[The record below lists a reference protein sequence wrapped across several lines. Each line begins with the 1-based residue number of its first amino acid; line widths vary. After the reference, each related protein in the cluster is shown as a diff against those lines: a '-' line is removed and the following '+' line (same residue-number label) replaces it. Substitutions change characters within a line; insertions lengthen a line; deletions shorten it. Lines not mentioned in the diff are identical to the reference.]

1 VSKPAADEAVIA
13 AATAG
18 DEHAF
23 GSLAQRHRHEL
34 HVHCYRMLGNFEDA
48 EDVVQE
54 TLVRAWRAREGF
66 TGTGFR
72 AWLYKI
78 ATNACLDT
86 VRRKHRTVPTVSTSD
101 SPAEVPWLQPYPD
114 RLLDLAAPPEAG
126 PDAMAIAGETIEL
139 GFLVAIQL
147 LPAQQRAIL
156 ILRDVLDWSARETAE
171 LLDTSVA
178 GVNSALQ
185 RARATLRDK
194 APGRDELAPD
204 TPSGT
209 PSDAERDLLARYIDA
224 HQRADVS
231 ELTDIVRDDIR
242 ITMPQRPWVYD
253 GIPALAPLM
262 QAAFGGSHGDWLLVP
277 TMANRQLAAANYLRA
292 PGDDTFR
299 AFKIDVLRFAGGRI
313 AEVTTFDNT
322 LFAEFG
328 LPPTRSAALEET

>member
-1 VSKPAADEAVIA
+1 VTDEAAVA

-23 GSLAQRHRHEL
+23 GRLAEQHRHEL

-54 TLVRAWRAREGF
+54 ALVRAWRARDGF

-78 ATNACLDT
+78 ATNASLDT
-86 VRRKHRTVPTVSTSD
+86 IRRKQRHVAKAD
-101 SPAEVPWLQPYPD
+101 SVAEVPWLQPYPD
-114 RLLDLAAPPEAG
+114 HLLDLAAPPDAE
-126 PDAMAIAGETIEL
+126 PDAMAVARETIEL

-147 LPAQQRAIL
+147 LPAQQRAVL
-156 ILRDVLDWSARETAE
+156 VLRDVLDWSARETAE
-171 LLDTSVA
+171 LLDTTVA

-194 APGRDELAPD
+194 VPGRDELAPD
-204 TPSGT
+204 TPS
-209 PSDAERDLLARYIDA
+209 DVERDLLARYIEA
-224 HQRADVS
+224 HRRADVS
-231 ELTDIVRDDIR
+231 GLADLVRDDIR
-242 ITMPQRPWVYD
+242 ITMPPHPWVYD
-253 GIPALAPLM
+253 GLPALAPLF

-277 TMANRQLAAANYLRA
+277 TRANRQLAAANYLRE
-292 PGDDTFR
+292 PGDDVFR
-299 AFKIDVLRFAGGRI
+299 AFKIDVVRCAGDRI

-322 LFAEFG
+322 LFAAFG
-328 LPPTRSAALEET
+328 LPPTMRPPEDT